1 MFAFV
6 IIKREEYTEKKKQ
19 NFLNIKGNSDGIG
32 CKVIYLRKG
41 FLIYEEIAN
50 I

>member
-6 IIKREEYTEKKKQ
+6 IIKREEYTEKKKK
-19 NFLNIKGNSDGIG
+19 NFLILKEIQMGFGGKS
-32 CKVIYLRKG
+32 CMRKG
-41 FLIYEEIAN
+41 FLIYEKVAN

>member
-19 NFLNIKGNSDGIG
+19 KFLNIKGNSDGIG
-32 CKVIYLRKG
+32 CKVIYEEGLSN
-41 FLIYEEIAN
+41 IYEKITN